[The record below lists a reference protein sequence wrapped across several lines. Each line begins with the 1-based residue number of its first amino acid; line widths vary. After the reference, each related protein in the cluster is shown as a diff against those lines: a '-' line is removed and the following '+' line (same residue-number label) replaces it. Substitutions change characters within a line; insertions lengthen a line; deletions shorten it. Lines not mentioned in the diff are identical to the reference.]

1 MQKSRVT
8 RVGSLLVGLTLV
20 AAACGS
26 DEAATTA
33 DAPADTEAPAAA
45 DAPAAAG
52 APATGSDGVLR
63 LGGILP
69 ETGNLAFLG
78 PPEFAGVEAAIADVN
93 AAGGVLGNDIEWLP
107 GDSGDNGEVANA
119 TVDRLLAEDV
129 DAFIGAASSGVSL
142 TVIDKITQ
150 AGKVHFSPANTSP
163 TFTDYD
169 DNGLYFR
176 TAPSDV
182 VQGAALADIMIA
194 DGAASATFLVLNDA
208 YGTGLLE
215 FTQGPFEAQGGV
227 TDLAEIYDP
236 KAENFDDVVGKAIDA
251 GSDAIVIIG
260 FDETSKIL
268 TGLIENG
275 AGPADKLIY
284 GTDGNMGNAL
294 ANAFDD
300 PTVLAGMRGTLPG
313 VDVDG
318 QLADFRDLLLAVNP
332 DLEDYSYAAESYDTV
347 IILALAATVA
357 GSDDGVAVG
366 AAINDVTRGGE
377 KCTTFADC
385 LVLAEAGTDL
395 DYDGV
400 SGPLEFRDEGEPTQA
415 SILIL
420 EFDATGTIFVDGSVQ
435 GSVEVDAPAP
445 APAPAAGAD
454 NVLRLGGILPETG
467 NLAFLGP
474 PEFAGVEAAIA
485 DVNAA
490 GGVLGNDIEW
500 LPGDS
505 GDNGEVANATVD
517 RLLAEDV
524 DAFIGAASS
533 GVSLTVIDK
542 ITQAGKVHFSPANT
556 SPTFT
561 DYDDNGL
568 YFRTAPSDVVQ
579 GAALADIM
587 IADGAA
593 SATFLVL
600 NDAYGTGLLEFT
612 QGPFEAQGGV
622 TDLAEIYD
630 PKAEN
635 FDDVVGKAID
645 AGSDAIVIIGF
656 DETSKILTGLI
667 ENGAGPADKLIYG
680 TDGNMGNA
688 LANAFDDPTVLA
700 GMRGTLPG
708 VDVDGQLADF
718 RDLLLAVN
726 PDLEDYSYAAESYD
740 TVIILALAATVA
752 GSDDGV
758 AVGAAINDVTRGGEK
773 CTTFADCLVLAEAG
787 TDLDYDG
794 VSGPLEFRDEG
805 EPTQASILILEFD
818 ATGTIFVDGSVQ
830 GSVEV

>member
-45 DAPAAAG
+45 D

-163 TFTDYD
+163 TFTNYD

-294 ANAFDD
+294 ASAFDD

-318 QLADFRDLLLAVNP
+318 QLADFRDQLLAVDP
-332 DLEDYSYAAESYDTV
+332 SLQDFSYAAESYDTV

-445 APAPAAGAD
+445 AAAPAAGAD

-561 DYDDNGL
+561 NYDDNGL

-688 LANAFDDPTVLA
+688 LASAFDDPTVLA

-718 RDLLLAVN
+718 RDQLLAVD
-726 PDLEDYSYAAESYD
+726 PSLQDFSYAAESYD

>member
-26 DEAATTA
+26 DEAATTTE
-33 DAPADTEAPAAA
+33 APADTEAPAETEAPA
-45 DAPAAAG
+45 DTEAPAETDAPAATEAPAETE
-52 APATGSDGVLR
+52 APATGSDGILR

-78 PPEFAGVEAAIADVN
+78 PPEFAGVEAGIADVN
-93 AAGGVLGNDIEWLP
+93 AAGGVLGADIEWLP

-182 VQGAALADIMIA
+182 IQGAALADIMIA
-194 DGAASATFLVLNDA
+194 DGATSATFLVLNDA

-236 KAENFDDVVGKAIDA
+236 KAENFDDVVGKAVDA

-275 AGPADKLIY
+275 AGPADKLVY

-294 ANAFDD
+294 AAAFDD

-332 DLEDYSYAAESYDTV
+332 DLVDFSYAAESYDTV

-377 KCTTFADC
+377 KCTTYADC
-385 LVLAEAGTDL
+385 LALAEAGTDF

-420 EFDATGTIFVDGSVQ
+420 EFDETGTIVVVGSVE
-435 GSVEVDAPAP
+435 GSVEV
-445 APAPAAGAD
+445 
-454 NVLRLGGILPETG
+454 
-467 NLAFLGP
+467 
-474 PEFAGVEAAIA
+474 
-485 DVNAA
+485 
-490 GGVLGNDIEW
+490 
-500 LPGDS
+500 
-505 GDNGEVANATVD
+505 
-517 RLLAEDV
+517 
-524 DAFIGAASS
+524 
-533 GVSLTVIDK
+533 
-542 ITQAGKVHFSPANT
+542 
-556 SPTFT
+556 
-561 DYDDNGL
+561 
-568 YFRTAPSDVVQ
+568 
-579 GAALADIM
+579 
-587 IADGAA
+587 
-593 SATFLVL
+593 
-600 NDAYGTGLLEFT
+600 
-612 QGPFEAQGGV
+612 
-622 TDLAEIYD
+622 
-630 PKAEN
+630 
-635 FDDVVGKAID
+635 
-645 AGSDAIVIIGF
+645 
-656 DETSKILTGLI
+656 
-667 ENGAGPADKLIYG
+667 
-680 TDGNMGNA
+680 
-688 LANAFDDPTVLA
+688 
-700 GMRGTLPG
+700 
-708 VDVDGQLADF
+708 
-718 RDLLLAVN
+718 
-726 PDLEDYSYAAESYD
+726 
-740 TVIILALAATVA
+740 
-752 GSDDGV
+752 
-758 AVGAAINDVTRGGEK
+758 
-773 CTTFADCLVLAEAG
+773 
-787 TDLDYDG
+787 
-794 VSGPLEFRDEG
+794 
-805 EPTQASILILEFD
+805 
-818 ATGTIFVDGSVQ
+818 
-830 GSVEV
+830 